1 MIEYMLS
8 QLNLLENNGDM
19 AADNKSPLLD
29 EKDKEIACE
38 VKKFMDQMPGGFF
51 IYRADGNEEIIYAN
65 EALLRIF
72 MCDTMR
78 EFRQLTGNSF
88 RGLVHP
94 EDLEEVE
101 KSIRKQIAES
111 RFDLDYV
118 EYRIIRKDGAIRWLE
133 DYGHF
138 VKSKSGD
145 IFYVFV
151 GDSTEKRERLLAER
165 NAIIFESQAK
175 EQEMQAVMEQYDKEL
190 KVIRQ
195 EHLRRLEVIEGLSI
209 NYDSI
214 FYVDLDADK
223 IVPYRISYRVGNL
236 FHKNF
241 EEREYS
247 RCRKSYADA
256 WVYHE
261 DYPMFIQAMSPEYIR
276 ERLAEEPTFYINYR
290 VNDKEEMLYLQMRIA
305 NAGDMSHISQI
316 VIGFQR
322 VDKEI
327 QYEIEKKK
335 VVEDALN
342 RARAANLSRSTFLSN
357 MSHDMRTPLNAILG
371 FTALAKKNQDNK
383 SALLSYMNRIEASG
397 QQLLSLINDV
407 LELSWMETDH
417 IQILQEVCSIPEL
430 LEKLYGEMVS
440 EAMEKNIAISLETAG
455 IRDASVYCDENKLRQ
470 VLRYIVGNAIKYTG
484 HGGSVCVAVTQSE
497 TQPNDYGVYQFK
509 VSDTGIGISEEFQ
522 KHIFDPFEREKNTT
536 LSGVHGVGLGLT
548 IAKNIVEMMGG
559 TITLHSVPG
568 EGSQFTVT
576 LKLRMQK
583 GVSALSVQEEAN
595 PDGMQNRRILLV
607 EDNEINREIE
617 TDLLESLG
625 IIVETAENGRIAVKK
640 MEDAPAGYY
649 ALVLMDIQMP
659 VMDGYQATEAI
670 RALEDPGRAQ
680 VPIVALSANAFEED
694 VRRAYESG
702 MNAHVAKPFDLD
714 YLSEAILKY
723 IP

>member
-72 MCDTMR
+72 MCDTLK

-305 NAGDMSHISQI
+305 NTGDMSHISQI

-430 LEKLYGEMVS
+430 LEKFYGEMAS
-440 EAMEKNIAISLETAG
+440 EAMKKNIAFSLETAG
-455 IRDASVYCDENKLRQ
+455 IRDANVYCDEDKLRQ
-470 VLRYIVGNAIKYTG
+470 VLRYIAGNAIKYTG

-497 TQPNDYGVYQFK
+497 TQPNEYGVYQFK

-536 LSGVHGVGLGLT
+536 LSGVHGAGLGLT

-583 GVSALSVQEEAN
+583 GVSALPAQEEAN
-595 PDGMQNRRILLV
+595 QDGMQNKKILLV

-625 IIVETAENGRIAVKK
+625 IIVETAENGSIAVKK
-640 MEDAPAGYY
+640 VEDAPAGYY

-670 RALEDPGRAQ
+670 RALKDPGRAQ

-714 YLSEAILKY
+714 YLSEAIFKY
-723 IP
+723 VP